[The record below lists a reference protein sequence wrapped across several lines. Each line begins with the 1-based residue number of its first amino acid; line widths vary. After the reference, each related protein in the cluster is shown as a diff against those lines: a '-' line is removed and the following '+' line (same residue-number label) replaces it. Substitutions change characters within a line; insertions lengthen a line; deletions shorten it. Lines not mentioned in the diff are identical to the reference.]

1 MDKIG
6 DKQAKVQSTLLE
18 YGQKN
23 FLLTSLA
30 SQQQQNQQQTKGL
43 KQAQEEQLKKQV
55 LDTDAEEANLK
66 RLMNEMSAADQ
77 KQNKLSANAVGQIL
91 GLQQEALKQIVNEF
105 TSKVKDNKRE
115 REGEWESEML
125 III

>member
-1 MDKIG
+1 MDKIS
-6 DKQAKVQSTLLE
+6 DRQAKVQSTLLE

-23 FLLTSLA
+23 FLLTSLV

-55 LDTDAEEANLK
+55 LDADAEEANLK

-105 TSKVKDNKRE
+105 TSKVKDIQIPALSFLK
-115 REGEWESEML
+115 L
-125 III
+125 